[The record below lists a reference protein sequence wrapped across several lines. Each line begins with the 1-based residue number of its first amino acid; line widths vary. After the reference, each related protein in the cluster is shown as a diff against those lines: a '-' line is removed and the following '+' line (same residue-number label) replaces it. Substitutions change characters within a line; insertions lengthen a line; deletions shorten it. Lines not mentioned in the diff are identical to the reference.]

1 MAFTNNDCSVDHIS
15 DWTVDK
21 IRVEDKNLKE
31 LRRGLRILAQII
43 QVRRL

>member
-31 LRRGLRILAQII
+31 LRHGLCFLKSLA
-43 QVRRL
+43 